1 MKIARVRAIPCLDWR
16 PMLFVIV
23 ETDTGIVGVG
33 EAGITSREIAVAAV
47 VDALA
52 DKLVGQD
59 PMRIEHLWQV
69 MWRSGFFPAGEMLS
83 TAVAAI
89 DIALHDIKAKA
100 LGVPVYELLGG
111 RARDRVLTYCHIHGG
126 TTDEL
131 LAAARKAVEAG
142 NRVLRWGIADT
153 LTDEFDPTSAV
164 ARNIDEWRLLR
175 EEFGDAVELCV
186 DLHTKLGVPDSVRLC
201 RAIERYRPM
210 FVEDPIRAEHP
221 EAYRRLRQQVAV
233 PIAAGEQLAT
243 KWDFRMLIEDELIDY
258 ARIDLCIA
266 GGLTEGR
273 KIAAMCEAHLIDVV
287 LHNPIGPVSTAAGLH
302 FNIATSNMLVHE
314 LARLPGDTLP
324 DAIRGQPE
332 WSDGYLYPPQ
342 APGLGLDVD
351 EEALVARGYER
362 RDMPQLH
369 RPDGSFTNW

>member
-111 RARDRVLTYCHIHGG
+111 RARDRY
-126 TTDEL
+126 
-131 LAAARKAVEAG
+131 
-142 NRVLRWGIADT
+142 
-153 LTDEFDPTSAV
+153 
-164 ARNIDEWRLLR
+164 
-175 EEFGDAVELCV
+175 
-186 DLHTKLGVPDSVRLC
+186 RLC
-201 RAIERYRPM
+201 
-210 FVEDPIRAEHP
+210 
-221 EAYRRLRQQVAV
+221 
-233 PIAAGEQLAT
+233 
-243 KWDFRMLIEDELIDY
+243 
-258 ARIDLCIA
+258 
-266 GGLTEGR
+266 
-273 KIAAMCEAHLIDVV
+273 
-287 LHNPIGPVSTAAGLH
+287 
-302 FNIATSNMLVHE
+302 
-314 LARLPGDTLP
+314 
-324 DAIRGQPE
+324 
-332 WSDGYLYPPQ
+332 
-342 APGLGLDVD
+342 
-351 EEALVARGYER
+351 
-362 RDMPQLH
+362 
-369 RPDGSFTNW
+369 

>member
-111 RARDRVLTYCHIHGG
+111 RARD
-126 TTDEL
+126 
-131 LAAARKAVEAG
+131 
-142 NRVLRWGIADT
+142 RVLRWGIADT